1 MKTVCFSVHDFEKKY
16 LEKWATQFG
25 LDVTLLASPLNLETV
40 NLAEGFEAVCCWASD
55 NLGKEILETLAKKG
69 VKMISLRSAGFS
81 HLDIETAKKNSFT
94 VTRVPSYSPEAIAE
108 HTFGLLMCLN
118 RHFPVALR
126 RVRDFNF
133 TLEGLEGITLKG
145 KTVGVIGAGLI
156 GAAFARIMKGVGCN
170 ILIHDPIVDNNLKAE
185 LEASYVELDQLL
197 IQSDIVSLHCPLT
210 EKTKYILN
218 EKNLDLMKDGSFL
231 LNTGRGGL
239 IETKALINFLKKNKF
254 RGVGLDVYEYEEG
267 VFFKDHSSLGL
278 DDEMLLRLMSFPK
291 VLITSHQAFFT
302 EEALENI
309 AMDSLNS
316 IHQVSNGLPLKD
328 SHILL
333 IPNV

>member
-1 MKTVCFSVHDFEKKY
+1 MKTVCFSVHDFEKVY
-16 LEKWATQFG
+16 LEKWAKNFD
-25 LDVTLLASPLNLETV
+25 LEVTLLSTPLNSETV

-55 NLGKEILETLAKKG
+55 NLGKDVLEVLNKKG

-81 HLDIETAKKNSFT
+81 HLDFEIAKKNSFK

-118 RHFPVALR
+118 RHFPVAFR

-145 KTVGVIGAGLI
+145 KTVGVVGAGLI
-156 GAAFARIMKGVGCN
+156 GAAFARIMKGVGCH
-170 ILIHDPIVDNNLKAE
+170 ILLHDPSNDLE
-185 LEASYVELDQLL
+185 LAKELDAKYVSLEELL
-197 IQSDIVSLHCPLT
+197 IESDIVSLHCPLN

-218 EKNLDLMKDGSFL
+218 EKTLNVMKEGSFL

-239 IETKALINFLKKNKF
+239 IETKALINLLKINKF

-278 DDEMLLRLMSFPK
+278 DDEMLLRLMSFPR

-309 AMDSLNS
+309 AKDSLNS
-316 IHQVSNGLPLKD
+316 ISDYKNGNPLKD
-328 SHILL
+328 SHVVI
-333 IPNV
+333 ND